1 MFCLPFLASK
11 DAQEV
16 MGVTHSVSES
26 ELADLTDAT
35 LVSEDTDEDD
45 EDDEDDFAPS
55 SDGRKVE
62 EWKCTLNYLKH
73 NDEDDKDDKR

>member
-11 DAQEV
+11 DAQV

-45 EDDEDDFAPS
+45 E
-55 SDGRKVE
+55 RRMMNKM
-62 EWKCTLNYLKH
+62 KI
-73 NDEDDKDDKR
+73 

>member
-45 EDDEDDFAPS
+45 FAPS

>member
-45 EDDEDDFAPS
+45 EDDEDDLPQAVMG
-55 SDGRKVE
+55 GR
-62 EWKCTLNYLKH
+62 LKNGNAH
-73 NDEDDKDDKR
+73 

>member
-45 EDDEDDFAPS
+45 EDDFAPS
-55 SDGRKVE
+55 SDGSESVSE
-62 EWKCTLNYLKH
+62 SVSNGSPT
-73 NDEDDKDDKR
+73 

>member
-1 MFCLPFLASK
+1 
-11 DAQEV
+11 

-35 LVSEDTDEDD
+35 LVSEDTD

>member
-11 DAQEV
+11 DVQEV

-45 EDDEDDFAPS
+45 EDNEEVKR
-55 SDGRKVE
+55 SDGM
-62 EWKCTLNYLKH
+62 
-73 NDEDDKDDKR
+73 